1 MEPLY
6 SQWWVWMSAALVLA
20 TAEVIIPGWI
30 FLGFAIGA
38 LVMGAL
44 LLIGVSGLSMSV
56 TLVIFALLSLVAYL
70 AMRKVFGLKTGQVTL
85 FDRDINDN

>member
-1 MEPLY
+1 
-6 SQWWVWMSAALVLA
+6 MSTALLLA

-30 FLGFAIGA
+30 FLGFAMGA

-44 LLIGVSGLSMSV
+44 LLIGVSGLSLSI
-56 TLVIFALLSLVAYL
+56 TLVIFAVLSLLSYIGL
-70 AMRKVFGLKTGQVTL
+70 RWVFGLKTGQVTL